1 MSSSDTL
8 DTFESISTLESID
21 TVETIDDI
29 RNRFFPVRL
38 PGAGSGTG
46 RCVDEATFREA
57 VGQIYATVFPDRDAY
72 PYRPKSEE
80 LAAEYRTL
88 HQERILIEDGD
99 GKVMGW
105 MKGRMAD
112 PDTFYL
118 GTSGMLPEYRAQRV
132 AALCYVKLLEYLQ
145 ALGYERVVSEHHP
158 SNRSAMIFQLKHG
171 FSIEGM
177 SLDER
182 WGPMVKMVRFFDKD
196 RQAEFD
202 RRFGFEQYPK
212 GA

>member
-1 MSSSDTL
+1 MPSTDTL
-8 DTFESISTLESID
+8 
-21 TVETIDDI
+21 ETIDDI
-29 RNRFFPVRL
+29 RSRFFPVRL
-38 PGAGSGTG
+38 PGAGSGVG

-57 VGQIYATVFPDRDAY
+57 VGHIYADVFPDRDAH
-72 PYRPKSEE
+72 PYRPKSDE
-80 LAAEYRTL
+80 LVAEYRRM
-88 HQERILIEDGD
+88 HQERILMEDGD

-105 MKGRMAD
+105 LKGRMAD

-118 GTSGMLPEYRAQRV
+118 GTSGMLPEYRSQRL
-132 AALCYVKLLEYLQ
+132 AALCYSKLLDYLE
-145 ALGYERVVSEHHP
+145 ALGYERVTSEHHP
-158 SNRSAMIFQLKHG
+158 SNRTAMIFQLKHG

-182 WGPMVKMVRFFDKD
+182 WGPMVKMVRFFDRD

>member
-1 MSSSDTL
+1 MPSSDTL
-8 DTFESISTLESID
+8 DAIETA
-21 TVETIDDI
+21 ETIDDI
-29 RNRFFPVRL
+29 RSRFFPVRL
-38 PGAGSGTG
+38 PGAGSGVG
-46 RCVDEATFREA
+46 RCVDEVTFREA
-57 VGQIYATVFPDRDAY
+57 VGQIYASVFPDRDAY

-80 LAAEYRTL
+80 LVTQYRTL
-88 HQERILIEDGD
+88 HQERILMEDGE
-99 GKVMGW
+99 GNLMGW
-105 MKGRMAD
+105 LKGRMAD

-132 AALCYVKLLEYLQ
+132 AALCYVKLLEYLR
-145 ALGYERVVSEHHP
+145 ALGYERVTSEHHP
-158 SNRSAMIFQLKHG
+158 SNRTAMIFQLKHG

-196 RQAEFD
+196 RQDEFD

-212 GA
+212 GV